1 MDYDSYDSYRRRP
14 QTLLQRH
21 PLGGR
26 LVVLVGFFA
35 LLVPILRAFSSE
47 KAVKVKTAG
56 LENVA
61 VMTPIVTQPPSTLPP
76 TVVITEIATL
86 PAPVTTAVAIPAVDI
101 EALPPAV
108 IPQTAAVAPV
118 APVLKKTTT
127 TFDIQSLPDAIPVNP
142 PAPAPA
148 TKPVATA
155 AKPAATTAR
164 PVTTTAKPAVTTA
177 KPAPTTAKPASKST
191 VPAAKPTPTTAKPA
205 PTTTAKP
212 NRKYSTE
219 EVKSLIRQMWPAD
232 SVDKAL
238 DVAWKESNYLARADN
253 GVCCLGVFQI
263 NYSSHKRRLAARGL
277 GRDSLFDAQVNI
289 EIALEIFGEQ
299 GWSPWTTA

>member
-1 MDYDSYDSYRRRP
+1 MDYDSYEYSRRRP

-26 LVVLVGFFA
+26 IVVLVGFFA
-35 LLVPILRAFSSE
+35 LLVPILRVFSGG
-47 KAVKVKTAG
+47 KAVKVQTTG
-56 LENVA
+56 LEDVA

-86 PAPVTTAVAIPAVDI
+86 PAPVPTAATTVPAVAI
-101 EALPPAV
+101 EALPDAV
-108 IPQTAAVAPV
+108 IPRTAAVAPAQV
-118 APVLKKTTT
+118 SKKTTT
-127 TFDIQSLPDAIPVNP
+127 TFDIQSLPDAVPVNQQ
-142 PAPAPA
+142 PAA
-148 TKPVATA
+148 TAAAKPVA
-155 AKPAATTAR
+155 
-164 PVTTTAKPAVTTA
+164 TTAKPAVTTA
-177 KPAPTTAKPASKST
+177 RPVATTARPAPKST
-191 VPAAKPTPTTAKPA
+191 APTAKPTPTTAKPA

-212 NRKYSTE
+212 NRQYSTE
-219 EVKSLIRQMWPAD
+219 EVKSLVRQMWPAA

-253 GVCCLGVFQI
+253 GICCLGVFQI

-277 GRDSLFDAQVNI
+277 GREALFDARVNI
-289 EIALEIFGEQ
+289 EIALEIFNEQ

>member
-26 LVVLVGFFA
+26 IVVLVGFFA
-35 LLVPILRAFSSE
+35 LLVPILRVFSGE
-47 KAVKVKTAG
+47 KAVKVKTNG
-56 LENVA
+56 LEGVA
-61 VMTPIVTQPPSTLPP
+61 VMTPIVTQPSSTLPP

-86 PAPVTTAVAIPAVDI
+86 PAAVPTAASVPVVAI
-101 EALPPAV
+101 EALPAAV
-108 IPQTAAVAPV
+108 IPQTAAAASA

-127 TFDIQSLPDAIPVNP
+127 TFDIQSLPDAVPVNP
-142 PAPAPA
+142 PALAPA
-148 TKPVATA
+148 AKPVAST
-155 AKPAATTAR
+155 AKPAATTVKPA
-164 PVTTTAKPAVTTA
+164 TTTAKPVTTSE
-177 KPAPTTAKPASKST
+177 KPAAKST
-191 VPAAKPTPTTAKPA
+191 APAAKPTPTTAKPV

-212 NRKYSTE
+212 NRQYSTE

-238 DVAWKESNYLARADN
+238 DVAWKESNYLAGADN
-253 GVCCLGVFQI
+253 GFCCLGVFQI
-263 NYSSHKRRLAARGL
+263 NYASHQRRLAARGL
-277 GRDSLFDAQVNI
+277 GRNGLFDARVNI
-289 EIALEIFGEQ
+289 EIALEIFQEQ

>member
-35 LLVPILRAFSSE
+35 LLVPILRVFSSE
-47 KAVKVKTAG
+47 KAVKVKTTG
-56 LENVA
+56 LEGVA

-76 TVVITEIATL
+76 TVVITEIATV
-86 PAPVTTAVAIPAVDI
+86 PAPTAAPTVPAVAI
-101 EALPPAV
+101 EALPIAV
-108 IPQTAAVAPV
+108 VPQDAAVAPV
-118 APVLKKTTT
+118 APVSKKTTT
-127 TFDIQSLPDAIPVNP
+127 TFDIQSLPDAVPVNP
-142 PAPAPA
+142 AAPAPA
-148 TKPVATA
+148 AKPVA
-155 AKPAATTAR
+155 
-164 PVTTTAKPAVTTA
+164 TTAKPARTTA
-177 KPAPTTAKPASKST
+177 TPVATTAKPASKST
-191 VPAAKPTPTTAKPA
+191 APAAKPAPTTAKPA

-212 NRKYSTE
+212 NRQYSTE

-238 DVAWKESNYLARADN
+238 DVAWKESNYLAGADN
-253 GVCCLGVFQI
+253 GFCCLGVFQI
-263 NYSSHKRRLAARGL
+263 NYASHQRRLAARGL
-277 GRDSLFDAQVNI
+277 GRNGLFDARVNI
-289 EIALEIFGEQ
+289 EIALEIFREQ

>member
-1 MDYDSYDSYRRRP
+1 MDYDSYEYSRRRP

-26 LVVLVGFFA
+26 IVVLVGFFA
-35 LLVPILRAFSSE
+35 LLVPILRVFSGE
-47 KAVKVKTAG
+47 KAAKVQTTG
-56 LENVA
+56 LEDVA

-86 PAPVTTAVAIPAVDI
+86 PAPVPTAATVPAVAI

-108 IPQTAAVAPV
+108 VPQPAAVAPA

-127 TFDIQSLPDAIPVNP
+127 SFDIQSLPDAVPVNQQP
-142 PAPAPA
+142 PATAA
-148 TKPVATA
+148 AKPVA
-155 AKPAATTAR
+155 
-164 PVTTTAKPAVTTA
+164 TTAKPAVTTA
-177 KPAPTTAKPASKST
+177 KPVATTAKPAPKPT
-191 VPAAKPTPTTAKPA
+191 APAAKPAPTPTTAKPA

-212 NRKYSTE
+212 NRQYSTE
-219 EVKSLIRQMWPAD
+219 EVKSLIHQMWPAD

-238 DVAWKESNYLARADN
+238 DVAWKESNYLAGADN
-253 GVCCLGVFQI
+253 GFCCLGVFQI
-263 NYSSHKRRLAARGL
+263 NYASHQRRLAARGL
-277 GRDSLFDAQVNI
+277 GRNGLFDARVNI
-289 EIALEIFGEQ
+289 EIALEIFREQ

>member
-1 MDYDSYDSYRRRP
+1 MDYDSYEYSRRRP

-26 LVVLVGFFA
+26 VVVLVGFFA
-35 LLVPILRAFSSE
+35 LLVPLLRVFSGE
-47 KAVKVKTAG
+47 KAVRVKTTG
-56 LENVA
+56 LEGAA

-86 PAPVTTAVAIPAVDI
+86 PAPVPVAVTVPAVDI

-108 IPQTAAVAPV
+108 LPQPDAVAPA
-118 APVLKKTTT
+118 APVSKKTTT
-127 TFDIQSLPDAIPVNP
+127 SFDIQSLPDAVPVNP

-148 TKPVATA
+148 AKPVAPAAKPVATT
-155 AKPAATTAR
+155 AKPVATTAKPTATTGK
-164 PVTTTAKPAVTTA
+164 PVTTTAKP
-177 KPAPTTAKPASKST
+177 PAKST
-191 VPAAKPTPTTAKPA
+191 APAAKPAPTTAKPA

-212 NRKYSTE
+212 NRQYSTE

-238 DVAWKESNYLARADN
+238 DVAWKESNYLAGADN
-253 GVCCLGVFQI
+253 GWCCLGVFQI
-263 NYSSHKRRLAARGL
+263 NYPSHQRRLAARGL
-277 GRDSLFDAQVNI
+277 GRDGLFDARVNI
-289 EIALEIFGEQ
+289 EIALEIFREQ

>member
-35 LLVPILRAFSSE
+35 LLVPILRVFSGE
-47 KAVKVKTAG
+47 KATKVKTTVEG
-56 LENVA
+56 VA

-86 PAPVTTAVAIPAVDI
+86 PAPVPTAATLPSVAI

-108 IPQTAAVAPV
+108 VPQTAAVAPA
-118 APVLKKTTT
+118 APVSKKTTT
-127 TFDIQSLPDAIPVNP
+127 TFDIQSLPDAVPVNP
-142 PAPAPA
+142 PAPAV
-148 TKPVATA
+148 KPVATT
-155 AKPAATTAR
+155 AK
-164 PVTTTAKPAVTTA
+164 PVTTTAKPVTTTA
-177 KPAPTTAKPASKST
+177 KPVTTSAKPAAKST
-191 VPAAKPTPTTAKPA
+191 APAAKPTPTTAKPA

-212 NRKYSTE
+212 NRQYSTE

-253 GVCCLGVFQI
+253 GWCCLGVFQI
-263 NYSSHKRRLAARGL
+263 NYSSHQRRLAARGL
-277 GRDSLFDAQVNI
+277 GRDGLFDAKVNI
-289 EIALEIFGEQ
+289 EIALEIFREQ

>member
-1 MDYDSYDSYRRRP
+1 MDYDSYDYSRRRP

-35 LLVPILRAFSSE
+35 LLVPILRVFSGE
-47 KAVKVKTAG
+47 KAVKVKTTG
-56 LENVA
+56 LEGVA

-86 PAPVTTAVAIPAVDI
+86 PAPVSTTATVPAVAI

-108 IPQTAAVAPV
+108 LPQPAAVAPA
-118 APVLKKTTT
+118 APVSKKVTT
-127 TFDIQSLPDAIPVNP
+127 TFDIQSLPDAVPVNQQP
-142 PAPAPA
+142 PATAA
-148 TKPVATA
+148 AKPVAT
-155 AKPAATTAR
+155 TT
-164 PVTTTAKPAVTTA
+164 KPAVTTA
-177 KPAPTTAKPASKST
+177 KPVATTAKPAPKPT
-191 VPAAKPTPTTAKPA
+191 APAAKPAPAPTTAKPA

-212 NRKYSTE
+212 NRQYSTE

-238 DVAWKESNYLARADN
+238 DVAWKESNYLAGADN
-253 GVCCLGVFQI
+253 GFCCLGVFQI
-263 NYSSHKRRLAARGL
+263 NYASHQRRLAARGL
-277 GRDSLFDAQVNI
+277 GRNGLFDARVNI
-289 EIALEIFGEQ
+289 EIALEIFREQ

>member
-35 LLVPILRAFSSE
+35 LLVPILRVFSSE
-47 KAVKVKTAG
+47 KAAKVKTTG
-56 LENVA
+56 LEGVA

-76 TVVITEIATL
+76 TVVITEIATV
-86 PAPVTTAVAIPAVDI
+86 PAPTAAATVPAVAI
-101 EALPPAV
+101 EALPVAV
-108 IPQTAAVAPV
+108 VPQDAAVGAGTV
-118 APVLKKTTT
+118 AISKKTTT
-127 TFDIQSLPDAIPVNP
+127 TFDIQSLPDAVPVNP
-142 PAPAPA
+142 AAPAPA
-148 TKPVATA
+148 AKPVA
-155 AKPAATTAR
+155 
-164 PVTTTAKPAVTTA
+164 TTAKPAVTTA
-177 KPAPTTAKPASKST
+177 RPVATTAKPASNST
-191 VPAAKPTPTTAKPA
+191 APAAKPAPTTAKPA

-212 NRKYSTE
+212 NRQYSTE

-238 DVAWKESNYLARADN
+238 DVAWKESNYLAGADN
-253 GVCCLGVFQI
+253 GFCCLGVFQI
-263 NYSSHKRRLAARGL
+263 NYASHQRRLAARGL
-277 GRDSLFDAQVNI
+277 GRNGLFDARVNI
-289 EIALEIFGEQ
+289 EIALEIFREQ

>member
-1 MDYDSYDSYRRRP
+1 MDYDSYEYSRRRP

-26 LVVLVGFFA
+26 VVVLVGFFA
-35 LLVPILRAFSSE
+35 LLVPILRVFSGE
-47 KAVKVKTAG
+47 KAAKVQTTG
-56 LENVA
+56 LEDVA
-61 VMTPIVTQPPSTLPP
+61 LMTPIVTQPPSTLPP

-86 PAPVTTAVAIPAVDI
+86 PAPVPTAATVPAVAI

-108 IPQTAAVAPV
+108 IPQVAAVTQGAPV
-118 APVLKKTTT
+118 SKKTTT
-127 TFDIQSLPDAIPVNP
+127 TFDIQSLPDAVPVNP

-148 TKPVATA
+148 AKPVA
-155 AKPAATTAR
+155 
-164 PVTTTAKPAVTTA
+164 TTAKPAVTTA
-177 KPAPTTAKPASKST
+177 KPVATTA
-191 VPAAKPTPTTAKPA
+191 AKPA

-212 NRKYSTE
+212 NRQYSTE

-238 DVAWKESNYLARADN
+238 DVAWKESNYLAGADN
-253 GVCCLGVFQI
+253 GICCLGVFQI
-263 NYSSHKRRLAARGL
+263 NFSSHQRRLAARGL
-277 GRDSLFDAQVNI
+277 GRNGLFDARANI
-289 EIALEIFGEQ
+289 EIALEIFREQ

>member
-26 LVVLVGFFA
+26 LVVIVGFFV
-35 LLVPILRAFSSE
+35 LLVPILRVFSSE
-47 KAVKVKTAG
+47 KAVKVKTPG
-56 LENVA
+56 LEGVA

-86 PAPVTTAVAIPAVDI
+86 PAPAPTSATVPAVAI

-108 IPQTAAVAPV
+108 VPQAAAVAPL
-118 APVLKKTTT
+118 APASKKPTT
-127 TFDIQSLPDAIPVNP
+127 TFDIQSLPDAVPVNP

-148 TKPVATA
+148 AKPVATT
-155 AKPAATTAR
+155 AKPAATTAK
-164 PVTTTAKPAVTTA
+164 PATTTAKPVT
-177 KPAPTTAKPASKST
+177 TTAKPASKST
-191 VPAAKPTPTTAKPA
+191 APASKPTPTTAKPA

-212 NRKYSTE
+212 NRQYSTE

-238 DVAWKESNYLARADN
+238 DVAWKESNYLAGADN
-253 GVCCLGVFQI
+253 GFCCLGVFQI
-263 NYSSHKRRLAARGL
+263 NYASHQRRLAARGL
-277 GRDSLFDAQVNI
+277 GRNGLFDARVNI
-289 EIALEIFGEQ
+289 EIALEIFREQ

>member
-21 PLGGR
+21 PMGGR

-35 LLVPILRAFSSE
+35 LLVPILRVFSGE
-47 KAVKVKTAG
+47 KATNVKTTVEG
-56 LENVA
+56 VA

-86 PAPVTTAVAIPAVDI
+86 PAPVPTAATLPSVAI

-108 IPQTAAVAPV
+108 VPQTAAVAPA
-118 APVLKKTTT
+118 APVSKKTTT
-127 TFDIQSLPDAIPVNP
+127 TFDIQSLPDAVPVNP
-142 PAPAPA
+142 PAPAV
-148 TKPVATA
+148 K
-155 AKPAATTAR
+155 
-164 PVTTTAKPAVTTA
+164 PVTTTAKPVTTTA
-177 KPAPTTAKPASKST
+177 KPVTTTAKPVTTSAKPAAKST
-191 VPAAKPTPTTAKPA
+191 APAAKPTPTTAKPA

-212 NRKYSTE
+212 NRQYSTE

-253 GVCCLGVFQI
+253 GWCCLGVFQI
-263 NYSSHKRRLAARGL
+263 NYSSHQRRLVARGL
-277 GRDSLFDAQVNI
+277 GRDSLFDAKVNI
-289 EIALEIFGEQ
+289 EIALEIFREQ

>member
-26 LVVLVGFFA
+26 LVVIVGFFA
-35 LLVPILRAFSSE
+35 LLVPILRVFASE
-47 KAVKVKTAG
+47 KAVKVKTTG
-56 LENVA
+56 LEGVA

-86 PAPVTTAVAIPAVDI
+86 PAPVPTAATVPAVAI

-108 IPQTAAVAPV
+108 IPQAAAVAPA
-118 APVLKKTTT
+118 APASKKTTT
-127 TFDIQSLPDAIPVNP
+127 TFDIQSLPDAVPVNP

-148 TKPVATA
+148 AKPVATTET
-155 AKPAATTAR
+155 PVATTA
-164 PVTTTAKPAVTTA
+164 KSAVTTA
-177 KPAPTTAKPASKST
+177 KPAPKST
-191 VPAAKPTPTTAKPA
+191 APAAKPTPTTAKPA

-212 NRKYSTE
+212 NRQYSME

-238 DVAWKESNYLARADN
+238 DVAWKESNYLAGADN
-253 GVCCLGVFQI
+253 GFCCLGVFQI
-263 NYSSHKRRLAARGL
+263 NYASHQRRLAARGL
-277 GRDSLFDAQVNI
+277 GRNGLFDARVNI
-289 EIALEIFGEQ
+289 DIALEIFREQ

>member
-1 MDYDSYDSYRRRP
+1 MDYDSYEYSRRRP

-26 LVVLVGFFA
+26 VVVLVGFFA
-35 LLVPILRAFSSE
+35 LLVPILRVFSGE
-47 KAVKVKTAG
+47 KAAKVQTTG
-56 LENVA
+56 LEDVA
-61 VMTPIVTQPPSTLPP
+61 LMTPIVTQPPSTLPP

-86 PAPVTTAVAIPAVDI
+86 PAPVPTAATVPAVAI

-108 IPQTAAVAPV
+108 IPQVAAVTQGAPV
-118 APVLKKTTT
+118 SKKTTT
-127 TFDIQSLPDAIPVNP
+127 TFDIQSLPDAVPVNP

-148 TKPVATA
+148 AKPVA
-155 AKPAATTAR
+155 
-164 PVTTTAKPAVTTA
+164 TTAKPAVTTA
-177 KPAPTTAKPASKST
+177 KPVATTAKPAPKST
-191 VPAAKPTPTTAKPA
+191 APAAKPTPTTAKPA

-212 NRKYSTE
+212 NRQYSTE

-238 DVAWKESNYLARADN
+238 DVAWKESNYLAGADN
-253 GVCCLGVFQI
+253 GICCLGVFQI
-263 NYSSHKRRLAARGL
+263 NFSSHQRRLAARGL
-277 GRDSLFDAQVNI
+277 GRNGLFDARANI
-289 EIALEIFGEQ
+289 EIALEIFREQ

>member
-35 LLVPILRAFSSE
+35 LLVPILRVFSGE
-47 KAVKVKTAG
+47 KATKVKTTVEG
-56 LENVA
+56 VA

-86 PAPVTTAVAIPAVDI
+86 PAPVPTAATLPAVAI
-101 EALPPAV
+101 EALPAAV
-108 IPQTAAVAPV
+108 IPQTAAVAPA
-118 APVLKKTTT
+118 APVSKKTTT

-148 TKPVATA
+148 
-155 AKPAATTAR
+155 AKPAATTVKPVATTAK
-164 PVTTTAKPAVTTA
+164 PVTTTAKPVTTSA
-177 KPAPTTAKPASKST
+177 KPAAKST
-191 VPAAKPTPTTAKPA
+191 APAAKPTTTTAKPA

-212 NRKYSTE
+212 NRQYSTE

-253 GVCCLGVFQI
+253 GWCCLGVFQI
-263 NYSSHKRRLAARGL
+263 NYSSHQRRLAARGL
-277 GRDSLFDAQVNI
+277 GRDGLFDAKVNI
-289 EIALEIFGEQ
+289 EIALEIFREQ

>member
-35 LLVPILRAFSSE
+35 LLVPILRVFSSE
-47 KAVKVKTAG
+47 KAVKVKTPG
-56 LENVA
+56 LEGVA

-86 PAPVTTAVAIPAVDI
+86 SPPTSPATVPAVAI
-101 EALPPAV
+101 EALPDAV
-108 IPQTAAVAPV
+108 LPQTAAAAPAAPV
-118 APVLKKTTT
+118 SKKTAT
-127 TFDIQSLPDAIPVNP
+127 TFDIQSLPDAVPVNP
-142 PAPAPA
+142 PVPAPPA
-148 TKPVATA
+148 AKPVATT
-155 AKPAATTAR
+155 AKPAATTAK
-164 PVTTTAKPAVTTA
+164 PVA
-177 KPAPTTAKPASKST
+177 TTAKPASKST
-191 VPAAKPTPTTAKPA
+191 APAAKPAPTTAKPA

-212 NRKYSTE
+212 NRQYSTE

-238 DVAWKESNYLARADN
+238 DVAWKESNYLAGADN
-253 GVCCLGVFQI
+253 GFCCLGVFQI
-263 NYSSHKRRLAARGL
+263 NYASHQRRLAARGL
-277 GRDSLFDAQVNI
+277 GRNGLFDARVNI
-289 EIALEIFGEQ
+289 EIALEIFREQ